1 YRSYNKYIK
10 MYERCYMFGK
20 PKESVRFLDFNDVA
34 EKFGEKKAVAIFDAI
49 AGKKSK
55 EHIIKDI
62 EKLVK
67 NEV

>member
-1 YRSYNKYIK
+1 
-10 MYERCYMFGK
+10 MFGK

-55 EHIIKDI
+55 EHSNNCLSLKYMNLRDH
-62 EKLVK
+62 K
-67 NEV
+67 EVRLPSSD

>member
-1 YRSYNKYIK
+1 
-10 MYERCYMFGK
+10 MFGK

-62 EKLVK
+62 ERLVK

>member
-1 YRSYNKYIK
+1 
-10 MYERCYMFGK
+10 MFGK

-34 EKFGEKKAVAIFDAI
+34 EKFDAI